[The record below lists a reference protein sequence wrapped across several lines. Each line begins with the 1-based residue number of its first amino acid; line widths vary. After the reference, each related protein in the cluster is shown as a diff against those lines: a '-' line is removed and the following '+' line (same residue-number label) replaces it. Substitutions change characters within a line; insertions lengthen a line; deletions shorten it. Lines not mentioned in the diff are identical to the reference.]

1 MKGGREPNENAPETM
16 SPKLRRP
23 PPPSAGTLETIGNT
37 PIVELDRLRPDSGAR
52 IFVKLE
58 FLSPT
63 GSYKDRLAKAMIEG
77 AEAKGLLLPKGT
89 VVEYTG
95 GSTGSSLA
103 FVCAVKGYR
112 LKLVSSDAYS
122 QAKLDTMRAFGAEV
136 ILVPSEGGRI
146 TPDLVPRMREKAE
159 QIAKEERALLTNQ
172 FHNNDGVE
180 GYSGIGR
187 EIFTQLDGAPEAF
200 VAAVGTGGMLVG
212 VSRTLKRHGTRIVA
226 LEPASS
232 PMLTRGE
239 SGSHHVEGIGVGFV
253 PPLLEK
259 EFYDDALAVEEES
272 ARAMAVRLARTEGIF
287 AGTSTGL
294 NVAGAYLVA
303 AKLKADARVVTVA
316 VDSGL
321 KYLSGDLYRSPGS

>member
-1 MKGGREPNENAPETM
+1 M
-16 SPKLRRP
+16 SAKLRRP
-23 PPPSAGTLETIGNT
+23 PPPVAATLEAIGNT
-37 PIVELDRLRPDSGAR
+37 PIVELARLRLEGGAR

-58 FLSPT
+58 FLNPT
-63 GSYKDRLAKAMIEG
+63 GSYKDRLARAMIEG
-77 AEAKGLLLPKGT
+77 AEARGLLLPRGT

-112 LKLVSSDAYS
+112 LKVVSSDAFS
-122 QAKLDTMRAFGAEV
+122 REKLDTMRAFGAEV
-136 ILVPSEGGRI
+136 HIVPSEGGRI
-146 TPDLVPRMREKAE
+146 TPDLVPRMRDKAR
-159 QIAKEERALLTNQ
+159 QIADEEGAFFTNQ
-172 FHNNDGVE
+172 FHNYDGVE

-200 VAAVGTGGMLVG
+200 VAGVGTGGMLAG
-212 VSRTLKRHGTRIVA
+212 VSRSLKRHGTRIVA
-226 LEPASS
+226 LEPAST

-239 SGSHHVEGIGVGFV
+239 SGSHHVEGVGVGFV

-259 EFYDDALAVEEES
+259 EFYDDALAIEEEN
-272 ARAMAVRLARTEGIF
+272 ARAMARKLARTEGIF

-303 AKLKADARVVTVA
+303 AKLKENARVVTVA
-316 VDSGL
+316 VDTGL
-321 KYLSGDLYRSPGS
+321 KYLSGDLYRSH